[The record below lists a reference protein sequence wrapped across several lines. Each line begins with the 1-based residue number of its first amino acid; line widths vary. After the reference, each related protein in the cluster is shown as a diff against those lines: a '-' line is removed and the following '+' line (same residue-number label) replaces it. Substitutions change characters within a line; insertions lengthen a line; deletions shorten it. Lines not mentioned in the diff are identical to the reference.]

1 MKASR
6 LKNIVI
12 VILLL
17 VNLFLLFPLIYRHMQ
32 ERSAYERSV
41 SELTELFESNHITV
55 SPSVLPQQFPAAVP
69 ELIRDTDQEK
79 AFATALLGPLFQRDV
94 GGGILRY
101 YNENGVCLV
110 RSNGAVD
117 AQIYQIDGDPEQL
130 CAAICSSFG
139 YEIVRSDMH
148 DRVGSIVLVRMIGGA
163 RICNATLT
171 FTFRDEGSASV
182 AGSLLTAYSEKER
195 TDGMDAVSAL
205 VRFLDYR
212 NSPGATFVCTA
223 ITGLESGYLLQ
234 STTTEPLRL
243 VPVWRVH
250 TDVSNYYV
258 NCLNGDVTR
267 E

>member
-17 VNLFLLFPLIYRHMQ
+17 VNLFLLFPLVYRHIQ

-55 SPSVLPQQFPAAVP
+55 SPTVLPREFPATVP
-69 ELIRDTDQEK
+69 ELRRDMDQEK
-79 AFATALLGPLFQRDV
+79 AFATTLFGPLFQRDV
-94 GGGILRY
+94 GGGIHRY
-101 YNENGVCLV
+101 YNESGVCLV

-117 AQIYQIDGDPEQL
+117 AVLYLPTEDPEQL
-130 CAAICSSFG
+130 CASICSSFG
-139 YEIVRSDMH
+139 YEVERSDLH
-148 DRVGSIVLVRMIGGA
+148 DGVGSIVLVRVINGV
-163 RICNATLT
+163 RVCNATLT
-171 FTFRDEGSASV
+171 FTFRDDGSSV
-182 AGSLLTAYSEKER
+182 VGSLLTAYIEKER
-195 TDGMDAVSAL
+195 TDGIDAVSAL

-250 TDVSNYYV
+250 TDVNNYYV
-258 NCLNGDVTR
+258 NYLNGDVTR